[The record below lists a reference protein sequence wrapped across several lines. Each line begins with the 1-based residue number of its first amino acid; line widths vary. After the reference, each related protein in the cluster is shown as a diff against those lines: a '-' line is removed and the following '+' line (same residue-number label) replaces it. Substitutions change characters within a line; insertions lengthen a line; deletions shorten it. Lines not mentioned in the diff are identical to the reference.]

1 MSKPVIAI
9 VGRPNVG
16 KSTLFNKLVGER
28 IAIVNDMPGVTR
40 DRIFGECEWRGRTL
54 TLVDTGGIEPHSD
67 DMILKH
73 IRYQAELAIEA
84 ADVIV
89 LVTDLTGG
97 VVATD
102 HEVAMMLQK
111 SGRPVVLCVNKC
123 DRVGEP
129 DPAFYEFY
137 NLGLGDPIRVS
148 SVHGHGTGDLLDAV
162 LEYLPEQTEDDE
174 EEDTVSVAIIG
185 RPNAGKSSLVNKLT
199 GEERCIV
206 SDMAGTTRDS
216 IDSVIENKYGR
227 FRLTDTAGIRRRSRI
242 EDDIEKYS
250 IIRAKMAIERSDVC
264 LIMIDAV
271 AGFTE
276 QDSKIA
282 GLAHESGKACV
293 IVVNKW
299 DAIEKNDKT
308 MNEYR
313 SKLEKDFSFMSYAPM
328 IFISAKTGQ
337 RLDRL
342 FELIVTVVN
351 SAAMRI
357 STGTLND
364 LLAEAVARVQP
375 PTDKGRRLKILY
387 MTQSGVKPPT
397 FVCFV
402 NSAELFH
409 FSYQRY
415 LENRIRETFG
425 MQGTPIRFVI
435 RERGDKNNV

>member
-1 MSKPVIAI
+1 MAKPVIAI

-16 KSTLFNKLVGER
+16 KSTLFNKLVGQR
-28 IAIVNDMPGVTR
+28 VAIVNDTPGVTR
-40 DRIFGECEWRGRTL
+40 DRIFGECEWRGKKV
-54 TLVDTGGIEPHSD
+54 TLVDTGGIEPYSD
-67 DMILKH
+67 DVILKQM
-73 IRYQAELAIEA
+73 RRQAQLAIEA

-111 SGRPVVLCVNKC
+111 SHRPVVLCVNKC
-123 DRVGEP
+123 DKVGEP

-137 NLGLGDPIRVS
+137 NLGLGDPIAVS

-162 LEYLPEQTEDDE
+162 FAYLPEDFDGE
-174 EEDTVSVAIIG
+174 EEDDTISVAIIG
-185 RPNAGKSSLVNKLT
+185 RPNAGKSSLVNKIT

-206 SDMAGTTRDS
+206 SNIAGTTRDS
-216 IDSVIENKYGR
+216 IDTVVTNRHGS
-227 FRLTDTAGIRRRSRI
+227 FRLTDTAGIRRQSRI
-242 EDDIEKYS
+242 EDEIEKYS

-264 LIMIDAV
+264 LVMIDATV
-271 AGFTE
+271 GFTE

-299 DAIEKNDKT
+299 DAVEKDDKT

-313 SKLEKDFSFMSYAPM
+313 KKLESDFSFMSYAPM

-337 RLDRL
+337 RIDRL
-342 FELIVTVVN
+342 FELIITVVN

-357 STGTLND
+357 STGVLND

-402 NSAELFH
+402 NSAELFN
-409 FSYQRY
+409 FSNQRY
-415 LENRIRETFG
+415 MENRIRETLG

-435 RERGDKNNV
+435 RERGEKN

>member
-137 NLGLGDPIRVS
+137 NLGLGDPIQVS

>member
-1 MSKPVIAI
+1 MAKPVVAI

-28 IAIVNDMPGVTR
+28 VAIVNDTPGVTR
-40 DRIFGECEWRGRTL
+40 DRIFGECEWRSRKI
-54 TLVDTGGIEPHSD
+54 TLVDTGGIEPYSD
-67 DMILKH
+67 DIILKQM
-73 IRYQAELAIEA
+73 RRQAQLAVEA
-84 ADVIV
+84 ADVII

-102 HEVAMMLQK
+102 QEVAMMLQK

-129 DPAFYEFY
+129 DPNFYEFY
-137 NLGLGDPIRVS
+137 NLGLGDPIQVS

-162 LEYLPEQTEDDE
+162 FEYLPPESDTEEDD
-174 EEDTVSVAIIG
+174 DVISVAIIG
-185 RPNAGKSSLVNKLT
+185 RPNAGKSSLVNQIT
-199 GEERCIV
+199 GEDRCIV
-206 SDMAGTTRDS
+206 SNIAGTTRDS
-216 IDSVIENKYGR
+216 IDTLFENKFGK
-227 FRLTDTAGIRRRSRI
+227 FKLTDTAGIRRYSRV
-242 EDDIEKYS
+242 DDTIEKYS
-250 IIRAKMAIERSDVC
+250 VIRAKMAIERSDVC
-264 LIMIDAV
+264 LIMIDATE
-271 AGFTE
+271 GFAE

-282 GLAHESGKACV
+282 GLAHESGKACI

-299 DAIEKNDKT
+299 DAVEKNDKT
-308 MNEYR
+308 MTEYR
-313 SKLEKDFSFMSYAPM
+313 KKLENDFSFMSYAPM

-337 RLDRL
+337 RIDRL
-342 FELIVTVVN
+342 FELILTVSN
-351 SAAMRI
+351 SASMRI
-357 STGTLND
+357 STGMLND

-387 MTQSGVKPPT
+387 MTQASVKPPT
-397 FVCFV
+397 FVFFV

-425 MQGTPIRFVI
+425 MQGTPIKFII
-435 RERGDKNNV
+435 RERGDKK

>member
-1 MSKPVIAI
+1 MAKPVVAI

-28 IAIVNDMPGVTR
+28 VAIVNDTPGVTR
-40 DRIFGECEWRGRTL
+40 DRIFGECEWRSRKI
-54 TLVDTGGIEPHSD
+54 TLVDTGGIEPYSD
-67 DMILKH
+67 DIILKQM
-73 IRYQAELAIEA
+73 RRQAQLAVEA
-84 ADVIV
+84 ADVII

-102 HEVAMMLQK
+102 QEVAMMLQK

-129 DPAFYEFY
+129 DPNFYEFY
-137 NLGLGDPIRVS
+137 NLGLGDPIQVS

-162 LEYLPEQTEDDE
+162 FEYLPPESDTEEDD
-174 EEDTVSVAIIG
+174 DVISVAIIG
-185 RPNAGKSSLVNKLT
+185 RPNAGKSSLVNQIT
-199 GEERCIV
+199 GEDRCIV
-206 SDMAGTTRDS
+206 SNIAGTTRDS
-216 IDSVIENKYGR
+216 IDTLFENKFGK
-227 FRLTDTAGIRRRSRI
+227 FKLTDTAGIRRYSRV
-242 EDDIEKYS
+242 DDTIEKYS
-250 IIRAKMAIERSDVC
+250 VIRAKMAIERSDVC
-264 LIMIDAV
+264 LIMIDATE
-271 AGFTE
+271 GFAE

-282 GLAHESGKACV
+282 GLAHESGKACI

-299 DAIEKNDKT
+299 DAVEKNDKT
-308 MNEYR
+308 MTEYR
-313 SKLEKDFSFMSYAPM
+313 KKLENDFSFMSYAPM

-337 RLDRL
+337 RIDRL
-342 FELIVTVVN
+342 FELILTVSN
-351 SAAMRI
+351 SASMRI
-357 STGTLND
+357 STGMLND

-387 MTQSGVKPPT
+387 MSQASVKPPT
-397 FVCFV
+397 FVFFV

-425 MQGTPIRFVI
+425 MQGTPIKFII
-435 RERGDKNNV
+435 RERGDKK